1 MPRRERPLDDG
12 DSASLRLAADL
23 RVLRQKAGSPTYR
36 ELARLAHYSVATLS
50 EAAAGGRLPSL
61 AVTVAYATACGAD
74 PAEWE
79 RHWHAAAGEAAQ
91 EEAAARP
98 AVARDDGS
106 GGGRAPYVGLSA
118 FRTEDADSFVGRER
132 LVEEVARRL
141 REHRFVAVV
150 GASGAGKSSLLR
162 VGLMPRWQ
170 ASFPRTPV
178 VFLTPGAYPREEC
191 ATRFAG
197 LLGST
202 PEALVRDLAG

>member
-1 MPRRERPLDDG
+1 MPGNSTTPFVRGNGIPRPGIRCTARTPRGSAVPRRERPLDDG

-79 RHWHAAAGEAAQ
+79 RRWHAAAGEAAQ

-118 FRTEDADSFVGRER
+118 CRPSGR
-132 LVEEVARRL
+132 
-141 REHRFVAVV
+141 
-150 GASGAGKSSLLR
+150 
-162 VGLMPRWQ
+162 
-170 ASFPRTPV
+170 RTPTV
-178 VFLTPGAYPREEC
+178 SSAVNAWSRRWRG
-191 ATRFAG
+191 G
-197 LLGST
+197 
-202 PEALVRDLAG
+202 